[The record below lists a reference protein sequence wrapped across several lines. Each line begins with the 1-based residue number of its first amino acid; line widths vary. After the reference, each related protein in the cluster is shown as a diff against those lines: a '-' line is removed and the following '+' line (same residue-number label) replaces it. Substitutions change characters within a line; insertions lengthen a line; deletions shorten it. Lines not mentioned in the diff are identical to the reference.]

1 MTAATIEPANR
12 TPTTALMRAIG
23 PVPAGE
29 EWSVAVRVCISGAG
43 DDIFDLQLR
52 KADGS
57 NVGYRA
63 RAHPVGAGG
72 GTYDIETRLNL
83 TAGYELWHRSGAG
96 YVDASYTG
104 TRRVT
109 A

>member
-1 MTAATIEPANR
+1 MTAATIEPINR
-12 TPTTALMRAIG
+12 TPSTALTRALG

-29 EWSVAVRVCISGAG
+29 EWSVAVRVCVSGAG

-52 KADGS
+52 KSDGS
-57 NVGYRA
+57 NVAYRA
-63 RAHPVGAGG
+63 RAHPVGAGS

-83 TAGYELWHRSGAG
+83 MAGYELWHRSGAG

-104 TRRVT
+104 TRRAT